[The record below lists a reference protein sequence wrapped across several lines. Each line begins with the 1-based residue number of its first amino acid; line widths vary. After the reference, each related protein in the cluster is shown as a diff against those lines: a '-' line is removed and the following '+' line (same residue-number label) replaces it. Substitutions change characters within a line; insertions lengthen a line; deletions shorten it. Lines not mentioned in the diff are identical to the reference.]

1 MQDMRDCYDSLLSAA
16 AAIENCAYEFSE
28 SLQEFGTCL
37 LEKIPLVD
45 DEESGK
51 VLLLLGK
58 VQFELQ
64 KLVDSYRSHISQ
76 TITNP
81 SESLLNEL
89 RTVEEMKR
97 QCDEKRNVYEYMV
110 TRHREKGRSKNGK
123 GESFST
129 QQLQAAHEEYD
140 EEATFFVFRL
150 KSLKQGQT
158 RSLLT
163 QAARHHAAQLCFFK
177 KALKSLE
184 AVEPNVKMISEKQ
197 HIDYHFPELDDGTEF
212 DNDDDDDDDDDED
225 VDSYGVHDDGELS
238 FDYGQNDQE
247 QDDVS
252 ESRNL
257 MELDQGGITFP
268 QVTTLETAMGNLDRS
283 YRNSFSFRGDIR
295 NSSQSAPLFFEKRLD
310 SADKFM
316 QKQPSFTRK
325 LNSYVLPTPGDT
337 KSSRSIGS
345 VNPPPQTSKISL
357 SANTRNLWHSSPL
370 EKKKYETTLGEEEF
384 SGPAVTKRQSVL
396 RESNKN
402 STSSRLPPPLADGV
416 TFPRYS
422 AVGASDYKK
431 TKRQAFSGP
440 LISKRPWPSKPMLVE
455 HPPLFS
461 GPILRNPVP
470 QPPSSSP
477 KVSPSASPTFTSSPR
492 INELHELPRP
502 PASSTSSSSRPS
514 GLIAHS
520 GPLVSGGHVL
530 SATNKSVMSKAASPL
545 PQPPQSITRSFSIP
559 SGTQRVMALPV
570 SKPPK
575 AADSSVI
582 IEDIA
587 SPPLT
592 PLSLPRGAN

>member
-1 MQDMRDCYDSLLSAA
+1 MKSSLRRLRGLGLLKHGAGERKNRRDVHPLSQLDELTEASKEMQDMRDCYDSLLSAA
-16 AAIENCAYEFSE
+16 AATENCAYEFSE

-64 KLVDSYRSHISQ
+64 KVVDSYRSHISQ

-110 TRHREKGRSKNGK
+110 TRHREKGRSKSGK

-140 EEATFFVFRL
+140 EEATLFVFRL

-184 AVEPNVKMISEKQ
+184 AVEPNVKMITEKQ

-225 VDSYGVHDDGELS
+225 VDSYDVHDDGELS

-247 QDDVS
+247 QDFVS
-252 ESRNL
+252 EYRNS

-268 QVTTLETAMGNLDRS
+268 QVTTLETATGNLDRS
-283 YRNSFSFRGDIR
+283 NRNSFSFRGD
-295 NSSQSAPLFFEKRLD
+295 
-310 SADKFM
+310 
-316 QKQPSFTRK
+316 
-325 LNSYVLPTPGDT
+325 T
-337 KSSRSIGS
+337 KSSHSIGS
-345 VNPPPQTSKISL
+345 VNPPPQTSKIS
-357 SANTRNLWHSSPL
+357 STANTRNLWHSSPL

-384 SGPAVTKRQSVL
+384 SGPAVTKMRSVL
-396 RESNKN
+396 RESNNN

-416 TFPRYS
+416 TFPRHS

-431 TKRQAFSGP
+431 MKRQAFSGP

-455 HPPLFS
+455 HPRLFS

-520 GPLVSGGHVL
+520 GPLVSGGHMF

-559 SGTQRVMALPV
+559 SGTHRVMALPV
-570 SKPPK
+570 SKPPE

-592 PLSLPRGAN
+592 PLSLPKGAN